1 MFDFAIHIATVASIY
16 ALVAIALNIQAGYA
30 GLLNLGHI
38 AFVGIGA
45 YAIGL
50 AHASGAHPVIGMA
63 LGCVVAIVLGFVMSR
78 LGRNLGADYWGIAT
92 LAIAEILRTIALNED
107 WLTGGAQGIS
117 GISRLYSHIARPWDR
132 SAFLA
137 TVVGAAVLAALL
149 SRRLAAGR
157 FGRALRLMRE
167 EPALATSLGYNLVS
181 LKSKATMVSAM
192 LASLGGSLLGFYM
205 SYVGP
210 DFMLASE
217 TFLIWTMVM
226 IGGLGNTGGV
236 ILGAVIVQMI
246 YAAVPFAKD
255 YLGIG
260 SDVAG
265 AVRLGLIGCL
275 LLACLIWRTEG
286 LLPER
291 VRRIR

>member
-16 ALVAIALNIQAGYA
+16 ALIAIALNFQAGYA

-45 YAIGL
+45 YAIGISS
-50 AHASGAHPVIGMA
+50 ASGVSPIIGIAAGCAAAAA
-63 LGCVVAIVLGFVMSR
+63 LGFGMSR

-92 LAIAEILRTIALNED
+92 LAIAEILRTVALNEN
-107 WLTGGAQGIS
+107 WLTGGAQGMS
-117 GISRLYSHIARPWDR
+117 GIPRLFQHIERPWDR

-137 TVVGAAVLAALL
+137 AAVGAALVAALL

-181 LKSKATMVSAM
+181 LKSKATMVSAVA
-192 LASLGGSLLGFYM
+192 ASIGGSLLGLYM

-226 IGGLGNTGGV
+226 IGGLGNAGGV
-236 ILGAVIVQMI
+236 VLGAVIVQMI

-255 YLGIG
+255 YLGIS

-275 LLACLIWRTEG
+275 LLACLLWRTEG

>member
-1 MFDFAIHIATVASIY
+1 MFDFAIHVATVTSIY
-16 ALVAIALNIQAGYA
+16 AIVAIALNLQAGYA

-45 YAIGL
+45 YAIAIAHSTGL
-50 AHASGAHPVIGMA
+50 SPYLGML
-63 LGCVVAIVLGFVMSR
+63 LGCLAAAALGFVVSR

-92 LAIAEILRTIALNED
+92 LAIAEILRTVALNED

-117 GISRLYSHIARPWDR
+117 GIPTLFSSVDRPWDR
-132 SAFLA
+132 AAFLA
-137 TVVGAAVLAALL
+137 SAVGFAVAAALL
-149 SRRLAAGR
+149 TQRLAAGR

-167 EPALATSLGYNLVS
+167 EPALATSLGYDLVS
-181 LKSKATMVSAM
+181 LKSRATMTSAI
-192 LASLGGSLLGFYM
+192 LASIGGSLLGFYM

-210 DFMLASE
+210 DYMLASE
-217 TFLIWTMVM
+217 TFLIWTMLM
-226 IGGLGNTGGV
+226 IGGLGNVGGV
-236 ILGAVIVQMI
+236 VVGAVLVQFI
-246 YAAVPFAKD
+246 YAAVPFTKD

-275 LLACLIWRTEG
+275 LLACLLWRTDG

-291 VRRIR
+291 VRRIP

>member
-1 MFDFAIHIATVASIY
+1 MFDFCIHIATVASIY
-16 ALVAIALNIQAGYA
+16 ALIAIALNIQAGYA
-30 GLLNLGHI
+30 GLLNLGLI

-45 YAIGL
+45 YAVGL
-50 AHASGAHPVIGMA
+50 AHAAGVNPVLGVA
-63 LGCVVAIVLGFVMSR
+63 LGCVVASLLGFLMSR

-92 LAIAEILRTIALNED
+92 LAIAEILRTVAINEN
-107 WLTGGAQGIS
+107 WLTGGAQGLS
-117 GISRLYSHIARPWDR
+117 GIPGLFSNIARPWDR
-132 SAFLA
+132 AAFLA
-137 TVVGAAVLAALL
+137 AVIGAVIVAALL

-167 EPALATSLGYNLVS
+167 EPALATSLGYDLVS
-181 LKSKATMVSAM
+181 LKSKATMVSAV
-192 LASLGGSLLGFYM
+192 LASIGGSFLGFYM

-226 IGGLGNTGGV
+226 IGGLGNVSGV
-236 ILGAVIVQMI
+236 LVGAIIVQAI
-246 YAAVPFAKD
+246 YSAVPFAKD

-275 LLACLIWRTEG
+275 LLACLLWRTEG

-291 VRRIR
+291 VRRIQ